1 MKHRNKSIS
10 WFGAGFSC
18 EGFLAFW
25 FGKTTINS
33 FWRKARFL
41 FEVLWSSIQSY
52 APFSL
57 LHSNEGVMDWEL
69 WAAVQLFLHKSFIW
83 MKGELWLQ
91 KSQQRMASE
100 IRQTDGCYCN
110 SCKRPIWAN
119 WDKGSF
125 IPLQLYCI
133 VLFLNGLG
141 TWWSNGNLIPIVKW

>member
-52 APFSL
+52 APFFL

-83 MKGELWLQ
+83 MKGDCGCKNHSREWHQ
-91 KSQQRMASE
+91 KYDRQMDVTVTAVKGPYEQTGIKAHLFHFSSIALFYSWMDWVHGDPMA
-100 IRQTDGCYCN
+100 T
-110 SCKRPIWAN
+110 
-119 WDKGSF
+119 
-125 IPLQLYCI
+125 
-133 VLFLNGLG
+133 
-141 TWWSNGNLIPIVKW
+141 